1 MGFAKDILDPGDI
14 TGGLSGKNAADASR
28 EAADVQQQAAKYAA
42 DQQMKMFQQVQ
53 QNLGPYMNAGTAG
66 LGGLLGMLGL
76 TAPNSAAMG
85 GGMGGASAQP
95 KTYDQLR
102 QELLSQYTTPGTP
115 GQPPDLASLLGNN
128 AAARNFSNAEWG
140 YDPRAQKWGYNLTY
154 QGGGDAGDPYTKWV
168 YGDPAGASAGQVD
181 NTGLEAAIQRQL
193 AAQQSATTGANA
205 LGGQGDTTGL
215 GALLTKQFNFDPS
228 QLEQTPGYQFTL
240 NQGLKSL
247 ANQNAAKGLGLSG
260 AQQKGALEYATGL
273 ADNTYGQQYQRALQS
288 YATNYGLASDQY
300 NRLAGLA
307 GMGQSSAAGVGNAG
321 MQTGSLIG
329 NLMTQGANAQASGLV
344 GAANAQTQG
353 ANNIMNLGMGLAS
366 LFMSDA
372 RMKRDVRLLGVTE
385 GGHNWYEYRYIHR
398 PELFQ
403 GVMAQELEIT
413 NPDAVHEID
422 GIKYVDYAKVH

>member
-14 TGGLSGKNAADASR
+14 TGGLSGKNAAEASK
-28 EAADVQQQAAKYAA
+28 EASKVQQQAAQYAA

-53 QNLGPYMNAGTAG
+53 QNLAPYMSAGQSG
-66 LGGLLGMLGL
+66 LSGLMGMLGL
-76 TAPNSAAMG
+76 TAPNNAALGGGAGSAA
-85 GGMGGASAQP
+85 AQP

-115 GQPPDLASLLGNN
+115 GQPPALASLLKNG
-128 AAARNFSNAEWG
+128 ADRSYSNASWG
-140 YDPRAQKWGYNLTY
+140 FDPQANKWGYKLDY
-154 QGGGDAGDPYTKWV
+154 AGGGDAGNNYSKWV
-168 YGDPAGASAGQVD
+168 YGDPAGATAGQVD
-181 NTGLEAAIQRQL
+181 NAGLEAAIQRQL
-193 AAQQSATTGANA
+193 AAQQSATSGANS
-205 LGGQGDTTGL
+205 LGGMGDTTGL
-215 GALLTKQFNFDPS
+215 GALLTRQFSFDPS

-321 MQTGSLIG
+321 MQTGSMIG

-366 LFMSDA
+366 LFMSDV
-372 RMKRDVRLLGVTE
+372 RMKRDVRLLGVTP
-385 GGHNWYEYRYIHR
+385 GGHNWYEYRYVHR

-413 NPDAVHEID
+413 NPDAVHDID
-422 GIKYVDYAKVH
+422 GIKYVDYSKVH